1 MADEEELGTEKAST
15 KKQRASGWDTRIQKA
30 EKYLSE
36 AWSHG
41 QKVYSR
47 YQDKRDGTIGTD
59 DRIKRA
65 NIFYANVNTLKESL
79 FNSLPSADVS
89 QLHKGDSDDVARVAG
104 LIMQRG
110 LDYEIQCSDD
120 FKGAVRAAILDR
132 LVPGIG
138 QVKIR
143 FEMETDQQ
151 GAPLA
156 GTEQIFVDQVYW
168 EDFIYDPA
176 RNWASVKWIGFKLPM
191 TRAEIV
197 ARWGKDAMESVQAD
211 KGDLTDLTPKQITE
225 NKYIVYEIWDKVKRQ
240 VHWVC
245 KGAPAFETKEDPY
258 GLKDFFPCPQPLLAN
273 PTTTAF
279 LPVTDYHIAQD
290 QYNQLDVLYARIS
303 MIITAIKVAG
313 LYDASSPE
321 IGNMLQGQENKL
333 IPVENWAMFIEKG
346 GAGGG
351 MQWYPVE
358 QVVTVLQ
365 QLQAQYEAVKSTL
378 QEITGMADI
387 IRGSSNQYE
396 TAAAQTIK
404 AQFASV
410 RMNGYQRD
418 VAEFVTG
425 MLNIMGE
432 MMVQLYS
439 DDKLRGIVGK
449 LNPADIEFIEP
460 ALQVL
465 RNDQLAMYSITVQAD
480 SLVQADW
487 ALEKGQ
493 RMELMG
499 YVSQFLQSS
508 VPAIQQNPNMA
519 PLLLT
524 MFKFTIAGYRGGA
537 EIEGALNRELEEMAK
552 QAQEAAAQPPQ
563 PPPPS
568 PEEIKAQAEA
578 QRMQQEFQL
587 KQQESMMQAQ
597 LEQQAQEGRMAIERE
612 QAAMDAEVARQ
623 KMEHDAVLQAQKLEG
638 EKQAQLLEL
647 SYLSEKYRMEL
658 EYKER
663 ELGVKTQHAAVLAQI
678 KQDSAAA
685 PAEKK
690 EPKESSEKESGQK
703 EAMETVLELTRAL
716 TAPKR
721 IIKDAM
727 GNPIGIERVGY
738 DLPDKINTNSEGE
751 IEGTE

>member
-1 MADEEELGTEKAST
+1 MADEEELGTEKANT

-176 RNWASVKWIGFKLPM
+176 RNWASVKWVGFKLPM

-197 ARWGKDAMESVQAD
+197 ARWGKDAMDSVQAD

-245 KGAPAFETKEDPY
+245 KGAPAFETKDDPY
-258 GLKDFFPCPQPLLAN
+258 GLKDFFPCPAPLLAN

-387 IRGSSNQYE
+387 IRGASNQYE

-439 DDKLRGIVGK
+439 DEKLRGIVGK

-552 QAQEAAAQPPQ
+552 QAQEAANQPPA

-578 QRMQQEFQL
+578 AQMQQQMQIDMQKAEHDSQL
-587 KQQESMMQAQ
+587 KQQESQNQLMLDQQRAQMDVQAQ
-597 LEQQAQEGRMAIERE
+597 QQALQAKMLEE
-612 QAAMDAEVARQ
+612 QQ
-623 KMEHDAVLQAQKLEG
+623 KMENDRQYQDAELAYLERKYELELRFKREEMMMKLGLQ
-638 EKQAQLLEL
+638 KQAADLKAEQEMMSRTHDLLSADEQHRQ
-647 SYLSEKYRMEL
+647 SL
-658 EYKER
+658 EHDQEMH
-663 ELGVKTQHAAVLAQI
+663 EM
-678 KQDSAAA
+678 
-685 PAEKK
+685 
-690 EPKESSEKESGQK
+690 EKESG
-703 EAMETVLELTRAL
+703 
-716 TAPKR
+716 
-721 IIKDAM
+721 D
-727 GNPIGIERVGY
+727 
-738 DLPDKINTNSEGE
+738 DD
-751 IEGTE
+751 

>member
-1 MADEEELGTEKAST
+1 MADDIEEKT
-15 KKQRASGWDTRIQKA
+15 KGKKSKGNVWDSRIAKA
-30 EKYLSE
+30 EKYMQP
-36 AWSHG
+36 AWTHG
-41 QKVYSR
+41 QRVYTR
-47 YQDKRDGTIGTD
+47 YQDKRDGTLGSD
-59 DRIKRA
+59 DGIKRA

-110 LDYEIQCSDD
+110 LDYEIQCADD

-138 QVKIR
+138 QVKLR
-143 FEMETDQQ
+143 FEMETDEQ

-156 GTEQIFVDQVYW
+156 GTEQIFVDQIYW
-168 EDFIYDPA
+168 EDFIYQPA
-176 RNWASVKWIGFKLPM
+176 RNWASVKWIGFKNPM
-191 TRAEIV
+191 TKSEIV
-197 ARWGKDAMESVQAD
+197 ARWGEDAMSKVQTD
-211 KGDLTDLTPKQITE
+211 KSDLTDLTPKQITE
-225 NKYIVYEIWDKVKRQ
+225 NKYLVYEIWDKEKRQ
-240 VHWVC
+240 VLWVC
-245 KGAPAFETKEDPY
+245 KGCDEPLEVKEDPY
-258 GLKDFFPCPQPLLAN
+258 GLKDFFPCPPPLLAN
-273 PTTTAF
+273 PTTTAL

-290 QYNQLDVLYARIS
+290 QYNQLDVLYARIA

-313 LYDASSPE
+313 LYDASSSE

-333 IPVENWAMFIEKG
+333 VPVENWAMFVERG

-351 MQWYPVE
+351 IQWYPVE

-365 QLQAQYEAVKSTL
+365 QLQQQYEAVKSTL

-387 IRGSSNQYE
+387 VRGASNQYE

-439 DDKLRGIVGK
+439 DEKLRGIVGK

-537 EIEGALNRELEEMAK
+537 EIEGALNRELETMAK
-552 QAQEAAAQPPQ
+552 QAQEAAMQPPA

-578 QRMQQEFQL
+578 SQMQQQMQIDMQKAEHDSQL
-587 KQQESMMQAQ
+587 KQQESQNQLMLDHQRAQ
-597 LEQQAQEGRMAIERE
+597 MDAQTQQQALQAKMLEE
-612 QAAMDAEVARQ
+612 QQ
-623 KMEHDAVLQAQKLEG
+623 KMENDRQYQDAELAYLERKYELELRFKREEMMMKLGLQ
-638 EKQAQLLEL
+638 KQAADLKAEQDMISRTNDLLSADEQHRQ
-647 SYLSEKYRMEL
+647 SL
-658 EYKER
+658 EHDQEM
-663 ELGVKTQHAAVLAQI
+663 
-678 KQDSAAA
+678 QDM
-685 PAEKK
+685 
-690 EPKESSEKESGQK
+690 EKESG
-703 EAMETVLELTRAL
+703 
-716 TAPKR
+716 
-721 IIKDAM
+721 D
-727 GNPIGIERVGY
+727 
-738 DLPDKINTNSEGE
+738 DD
-751 IEGTE
+751 

>member
-1 MADEEELGTEKAST
+1 MEDDKIT
-15 KKQRASGWDTRIQKA
+15 KGKKPKVGIWDTRIQKA
-30 EKYLSE
+30 EKYMQP
-36 AWSHG
+36 AWTHG
-41 QKVYSR
+41 QAVYGR
-47 YQDKRDGTIGTD
+47 YQDKRDGTLGSD
-59 DRIKRA
+59 SNIKRA

-79 FNSLPSADVS
+79 FNSLPKADVS
-89 QLHKGDSDDVARVAG
+89 LVHKGDSDDIGRVSA

-110 LDYEIQCSDD
+110 LDYEIQCADD
-120 FKGAVRAAILDR
+120 FKCAVRGAILDR

-138 QVKIR
+138 QVWIR
-143 FEMETDQQ
+143 FEMETDEQ

-168 EDFIYDPA
+168 EDFLYEPA
-176 RNWASVKWIGFKLPM
+176 RNWASVKWVGRKLDL
-191 TRAEIV
+191 TKAEIIE
-197 ARWGKDAMESVQAD
+197 RWGEDAMSKVQMT
-211 KGDLTDLTPKQITE
+211 KGETTDLTPKQITE
-225 NKYIVYEIWDKVKRQ
+225 NKYLVYEIWDKIKRK

-245 KGAPAFETKEDPY
+245 KGADEPLESIDDPY
-258 GLKDFFPCPQPLLAN
+258 QLKDFFPCPPPLIAN
-273 PTTTAF
+273 CTTTAY

-290 QYNQLDVLYARIS
+290 QYNQLDVLYARIG

-313 LYDASSPE
+313 LYDAQSTE
-321 IGNMLQGQENKL
+321 IGRMLEGQENKL
-333 IPVENWAMFIEKG
+333 IPVENWAMFVERG

-351 MQWYPVE
+351 IQWYPVE

-365 QLQAQYEAVKSTL
+365 QLQAQYEAVKATL
-378 QEITGMADI
+378 QEISGMADI

-425 MLNIMGE
+425 IINIMGE

-439 DDKLRGIVGK
+439 DEKLQKIVGQ
-449 LNPADIEFIEP
+449 LNPADLQFIP
-460 ALQVL
+460 QALEVL
-465 RNDQLAMYSITVQAD
+465 RNDQLAMYKISVQAD

-537 EIEGALNRELEEMAK
+537 EIEGALNRELEQMAK

-578 QRMQQEFQL
+578 AQMQQQMQIDMQKAQQMSQL
-587 KQQESMMQAQ
+587 KQQEAQ
-597 LEQQAQEGRMAIERE
+597 NDFMLAQQQAGL
-612 QAAMDAEVARQ
+612 DAENEQR
-623 KMEHDAVLQAQKLEG
+623 KMQQDAMLQAQKMEG
-638 EKQAQLLEL
+638 ERQYQDAELEYLQRKYDLELAFKEREMMMKLGLQKQAAELDQQKQIVSHIQDIGATAQQHDQNLEHDK
-647 SYLSEKYRMEL
+647 EIMEL
-658 EYKER
+658 E
-663 ELGVKTQHAAVLAQI
+663 A
-678 KQDSAAA
+678 D
-685 PAEKK
+685 
-690 EPKESSEKESGQK
+690 
-703 EAMETVLELTRAL
+703 
-716 TAPKR
+716 
-721 IIKDAM
+721 
-727 GNPIGIERVGY
+727 
-738 DLPDKINTNSEGE
+738 SEGA
-751 IEGTE
+751 GDMD

>member
-1 MADEEELGTEKAST
+1 MADDIEEKT
-15 KKQRASGWDTRIQKA
+15 KGKKSKGNVWDSRIAKA
-30 EKYLSE
+30 EKYMQP
-36 AWSHG
+36 AWTHG
-41 QKVYSR
+41 QRVYTR
-47 YQDKRDGTIGTD
+47 YQDKRDGTLGSD
-59 DRIKRA
+59 DGIKRA

-110 LDYEIQCSDD
+110 LDYEIQCADD

-138 QVKIR
+138 QVKLR
-143 FEMETDQQ
+143 FEMETDEQ
-151 GAPLA
+151 GAPLS
-156 GTEQIFVDQVYW
+156 GTEQIFVDQIYW
-168 EDFIYDPA
+168 EDFIYQPA
-176 RNWASVKWIGFKLPM
+176 RNWASVKWIGFKNPM
-191 TRAEIV
+191 TKSEIV
-197 ARWGKDAMESVQAD
+197 ARWGEDAMSKVQTD
-211 KGDLTDLTPKQITE
+211 KSDLTDLTPKQITE
-225 NKYIVYEIWDKVKRQ
+225 NKYLVYEIWDKEKRQ
-240 VHWVC
+240 VLWVC
-245 KGAPAFETKEDPY
+245 KGCDEPLEVKEDPY
-258 GLKDFFPCPQPLLAN
+258 GLKDFFPCPPPLLAN
-273 PTTTAF
+273 PTTTAL

-290 QYNQLDVLYARIS
+290 QYNQLDVLYARIA

-313 LYDASSPE
+313 LYDASSSE

-333 IPVENWAMFIEKG
+333 VPVENWAMFVERG

-351 MQWYPVE
+351 IQWYPVE

-365 QLQAQYEAVKSTL
+365 QLQQQYEAVKSTL

-387 IRGSSNQYE
+387 VRGASNQYE

-439 DDKLRGIVGK
+439 DEKLRGIVGK

-537 EIEGALNRELEEMAK
+537 EIEGALNRELETMAK
-552 QAQEAAAQPPQ
+552 QAQEAAMQPPA

-578 QRMQQEFQL
+578 AQMQQQMQIDMQKAEHDSQL
-587 KQQESMMQAQ
+587 KQQESQNQLMLDHQRAQ
-597 LEQQAQEGRMAIERE
+597 MDAQTQQQALQAKMLEE
-612 QAAMDAEVARQ
+612 QQ
-623 KMEHDAVLQAQKLEG
+623 KMENDRQYQDAELAYLERKYELELRFKREEMMMKLGLQ
-638 EKQAQLLEL
+638 KQAADLKAEQEMMSRTHDLLSADEQHRQ
-647 SYLSEKYRMEL
+647 SL
-658 EYKER
+658 EHDQEMH
-663 ELGVKTQHAAVLAQI
+663 EM
-678 KQDSAAA
+678 
-685 PAEKK
+685 
-690 EPKESSEKESGQK
+690 EKESG
-703 EAMETVLELTRAL
+703 
-716 TAPKR
+716 
-721 IIKDAM
+721 D
-727 GNPIGIERVGY
+727 
-738 DLPDKINTNSEGE
+738 DD
-751 IEGTE
+751 